1 MRIATR
7 TSDVLVQHVE
17 DELASGRLRV
27 GGRLPGERA
36 LATQLGIS
44 RASVR
49 EGIRV
54 LEAMGLIRTA
64 TGSGAEAGAIVV
76 ADASAGITAALRLH
90 LASSN
95 LPVADVVRTRLL
107 LETWSAREAAARRD
121 DGELGV
127 AKKLLDAMDDPALP
141 VEEFLLLDAEFH
153 VTLAR
158 ATGNAVVAAIMTSLR
173 EAIHGYVVAA
183 ASGPIDWPTMWRRL
197 RRQHR
202 NILAAVRAGDRER
215 AVRLVSRHIE
225 GFYRDTKVT
234 VRPRAG
240 GRPPMRADG
249 RSGGSATRG

>member
-1 MRIATR
+1 MKIAAR
-7 TSDVLVQHVE
+7 MSDVLVRHVE
-17 DELASGRLRV
+17 GELASSRLRV

-64 TGSGAEAGAIVV
+64 TGSGPEAGAIVV

-90 LASSN
+90 LASHH

-107 LETWSAREAAARRD
+107 LETWSVGEAAARQD
-121 DGELGV
+121 DRELAV
-127 AKKLLDAMDDPALP
+127 AEELLDAMDDSALP
-141 VEEFLLLDAEFH
+141 VQEFLLLDAEFH
-153 VTLAR
+153 VSLAR
-158 ATGNAVVAAIMTSLR
+158 ATENTVVAAIMTSLR

-183 ASGPIDWPTMWRRL
+183 ASGPIDWPVMSRRL

-202 NILAAVRAGDRER
+202 NILAAVRARDRER
-215 AVRLVSRHIE
+215 AARLVARHIE
-225 GFYRDTKVT
+225 GFYRETSVT
-234 VRPRAG
+234 APRSAA
-240 GRPPMRADG
+240 GRPPMRAAD
-249 RSGGSATRG
+249 RSGGSARRG